1 MATLKTGGEVDA
13 YCTKCRMTLAHTI
26 LAMVGA
32 TQIARVQ
39 CNTCHGQHTYRTED
53 GSKPRPTAARA
64 PQPRKEVIS
73 WDRRVAELDPA
84 KARTYAPKQ
93 TFAVDELI
101 SHPTFGLGIVS
112 AVRQDKID
120 VAFKAFEKTLVHA
133 RGEGSGVR
141 PAYAPPVAR
150 EAGPADKPLS
160 PDPTGPAAKPIHPHP
175 DPLPPAGEG
184 EPLPES

>member
-1 MATLKTGGEVDA
+1 MATLRTGGEVDA
-13 YCTKCRMTLAHTI
+13 FCTKCRMTLAHTI

-39 CNTCHGQHTYRTED
+39 CNTCGGQHAYRRED
-53 GSKPRPTAARA
+53 GSKAKPASPRA

-84 KARTYAPKQ
+84 KARKYTPRE
-93 TFAVDELI
+93 TFSADELI

-133 RGEGSGVR
+133 RGDGSGVR
-141 PAYAPPVAR
+141 PAFAPPVAR
-150 EAGPADKPLS
+150 EAGPADKPI
-160 PDPTGPAAKPIHPHP
+160 DPHADHPHP
-175 DPLPPAGEG
+175 DPLPLAGEG
-184 EPLPES
+184 DPAPES

>member
-1 MATLKTGGEVDA
+1 MATLRTGGEVDA
-13 YCTKCRMTLAHTI
+13 FCTKCRMTLAHTI

-39 CNTCHGQHTYRTED
+39 CNTCRGQHAYRTED
-53 GSKPRPTAARA
+53 GSKPRPASPRA

-73 WDRRVAELDPA
+73 WDRRVAEMDPA
-84 KARTYAPKQ
+84 KARRYTPKE

-101 SHPTFGLGIVS
+101 SHATFGLGIVS
-112 AVRQDKID
+112 VVRQDKID

-133 RGEGSGVR
+133 RGETSGVR

-150 EAGPADKPLS
+150 EAGPADKPVSELS
-160 PDPTGPAAKPIHPHP
+160 PAPDAAPAPEGAPTLDAPGAT
-175 DPLPPAGEG
+175 GE
-184 EPLPES
+184 